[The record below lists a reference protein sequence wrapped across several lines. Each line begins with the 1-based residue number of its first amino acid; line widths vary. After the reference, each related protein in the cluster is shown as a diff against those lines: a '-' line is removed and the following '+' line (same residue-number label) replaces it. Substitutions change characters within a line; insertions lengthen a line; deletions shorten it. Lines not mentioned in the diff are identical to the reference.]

1 MPGPNGIGSPTPVR
15 PAPSTGVATG
25 PKAVDVST
33 IELNS
38 AAFRAL
44 PPSWQVAVKDAKTY
58 AAANF
63 RGMTPQPKV
72 LVTGAP
78 SNGQAPVSVI
88 VPPNAKAPFSVQT
101 HYHGDGARSLAA
113 NPAGDAIAK
122 KVKAGDATVFVLPEA
137 AKPGAP
143 TDWTNVRRIDD
154 TTTESLAGAGLSGD
168 VGSRSLSVHSAGGR
182 ALVNALKN
190 GEQLKVD
197 HLVLQDALFEGTNGR
212 GAATFLKQNLPQAS
226 ADVGRITLVPSTGA
240 GAAGLWK
247 DLDEPGL
254 TRTDVLARQLRAAG
268 RKVDVVNVATHDD
281 AAKQVRPA
289 APQPAP
295 TDGFVR

>member
-1 MPGPNGIGSPTPVR
+1 MPGPIGVAPVR
-15 PAPSTGVATG
+15 PAPSTGAATG
-25 PKAVDVST
+25 PRSVDVST
-33 IELNS
+33 IDLNG

-44 PPSWQVAVKDAKTY
+44 PPSWQLAVKDAKTY

-63 RGMTPQPKV
+63 RGMSPPTAV

-122 KVKAGDATVFVLPEA
+122 RVKAGDATVFVLPEA

-143 TDWTNVRRIDD
+143 TDWSNVQRISD
-154 TTTESLAGAGLSGD
+154 TTAQSLAGAGLSGD
-168 VGSRSLSVHSAGGR
+168 VGTRTLSVHSAGGR

-190 GEQLKVD
+190 GEQLKAD
-197 HLVLQDALFEGTNGR
+197 HLVLQDALFEGTAGR
-212 GAATFLKQNLPQAS
+212 GAATFLKEHLPRAT
-226 ADVGRITLVPSTGA
+226 AGVGRVTLVPSTGA

-247 DLDEPGL
+247 DLDEPQL
-254 TRTDVLARQLRAAG
+254 TRTDVLARQLRAAE
-268 RKVDVVNVATHDD
+268 RTVDVVGVTTHDD
-281 AAKQVRPA
+281 AARQL
-289 APQPAP
+289 QPASARP
-295 TDGFVR
+295 WAPVR